1 MQPEL
6 SNFVQAAMAIGV
18 ADRLVSLRADVE
30 KAIANYPPG
39 DTRYLT
45 RLERQH
51 ERLQNPDLELIVRL
65 VTTLCVEDP
74 SRLATVAPI
83 AQSLKARFPPLAPL
97 ATPTALS

>member
-1 MQPEL
+1 M
-6 SNFVQAAMAIGV
+6 
-18 ADRLVSLRADVE
+18 SLRADVK

-65 VTTLCVEDP
+65 VTRGVHETWVDVADMDSAP
-74 SRLATVAPI
+74 SA
-83 AQSLKARFPPLAPL
+83 ARGP
-97 ATPTALS
+97 TPKL

>member
-1 MQPEL
+1 M
-6 SNFVQAAMAIGV
+6 AMGV
-18 ADRLVSLRADVE
+18 AGRLAMLRADVE
-30 KAIANYPPG
+30 QAIASYPAG

-97 ATPTALS
+97 AMPASVS